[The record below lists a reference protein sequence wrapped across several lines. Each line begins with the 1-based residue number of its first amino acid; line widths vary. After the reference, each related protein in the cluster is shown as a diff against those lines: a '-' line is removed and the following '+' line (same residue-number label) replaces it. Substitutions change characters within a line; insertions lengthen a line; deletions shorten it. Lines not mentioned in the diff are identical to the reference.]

1 MIRAQIAAIL
11 AVALGLPL
19 SGASAG
25 SARADVALVLAID
38 VSGSVNDNRFKLQR
52 EGIAAALESEE
63 VAAAVSG
70 GVNQTVEI
78 AIVEWAEEQRILVP
92 WTVLHGRDDL
102 EALAARLRS
111 ASRSWVHT
119 LTDPGGGIA
128 AAEHLFAEQP
138 LVGRRQ
144 VIDVSGDGRQN
155 TGEVPTVDARDAAV
169 SHGLTVNGLPIT
181 SGEEPGIEDWYRAN
195 VVGGQGAFLVVADSY
210 DAFAAAFR
218 QKLTLEITGLAL
230 GWKLAHVR
238 RDVKRSDLKSPH

>member
-1 MIRAQIAAIL
+1 
-11 AVALGLPL
+11 
-19 SGASAG
+19 
-25 SARADVALVLAID
+25 VALVLAID

-238 RDVKRSDLKSPH
+238 RDVERSDLKRPH

>member
-1 MIRAQIAAIL
+1 MKVPWLAATL
-11 AVALGLPL
+11 ALALGMPL
-19 SGASAG
+19 GASGG
-25 SARADVALVLAID
+25 SDRADVAVVLAID
-38 VSGSVNDNRFKLQR
+38 VSGSVDDNRFKLQR

-195 VVGGQGAFLVVADSY
+195 VVGGQGSFLVVADSY

-230 GWKLAHVR
+230 GWELAHVR
-238 RDVKRSDLKSPH
+238 RDVQRSDL